1 MPELFTLAETQVL
14 VGVMFQFYGTSWDLS
29 LGNKKF
35 LILLKYLAH
44 MLRMAATDEMVKEYV
59 DMVGEDMFW
68 HVCDALWK
76 EDRLPIPAP
85 DKSEPMPLCAE
96 EADYLTRAR
105 AFRAVGIYE
114 TSEPSM
120 RPLGM

>member
-1 MPELFTLAETQVL
+1 MPELFTLDSTRVL
-14 VGVMFQFYGTSWDLS
+14 VGVMYQFYGTSWDLS

-44 MLRMAATDEMVKEYV
+44 TLRIDATDEQVQEYV
-59 DMVGEDMFW
+59 DLVGVDMFW

-76 EDRLPIPAP
+76 DDRLPIPAP

-114 TSEPSM
+114 TSEPSLCC
-120 RPLGM
+120 LGM